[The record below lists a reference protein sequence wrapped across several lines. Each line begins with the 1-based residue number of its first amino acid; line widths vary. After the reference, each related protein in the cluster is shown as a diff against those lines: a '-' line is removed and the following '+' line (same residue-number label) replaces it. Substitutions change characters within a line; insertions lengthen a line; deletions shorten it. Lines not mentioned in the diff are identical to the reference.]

1 MEKDKK
7 ERPNAQFWK
16 KNKESEEKKI
26 RDKIEHLKGYSWA
39 DHEGAKMAYL
49 LLGRERTLEKIATYS
64 GIPLSVLTK
73 WSKKEGWVD
82 WVRAQEE
89 VQNKLAL
96 RGIYDAGVLFMSE
109 KAKAVL
115 GQLID
120 RGSILLAKDMVELK
134 GNDITMSA
142 KMLLELAGAMKGDQK
157 EKGPDWPEDLNH
169 ETEIHKQDEII
180 LEDDAT
186 TS

>member
-1 MEKDKK
+1 
-7 ERPNAQFWK
+7 
-16 KNKESEEKKI
+16 
-26 RDKIEHLKGYSWA
+26 
-39 DHEGAKMAYL
+39 MAYL

-73 WSKKEGWVD
+73 WSKKEGWVA
-82 WVRAQEE
+82 WVDAQEE

-120 RGSILLAKDMVELK
+120 RGSVLLAKNMVELK

-142 KMLLELAGAMKGDQK
+142 KMLLELAGAMKGDTH
-157 EKGPDWPEDLNH
+157 ERGPDWPEDINH
-169 ETEIHKQDEII
+169 EVVVHKQDEII
-180 LEDDAT
+180 PEDDA
-186 TS
+186 SAS